1 MQITAC
7 EVTEEFNSVNYKTS
21 LDGQFNLKAN
31 GIRQEILEDIG
42 GIRVIFGGE
51 FILMDSFKE
60 KDMFECND
68 L

>member
-31 GIRQEILEDIG
+31 GISQDILEDIG
-42 GIRVIFGGE
+42 GIKVIFGGE
-51 FILMDSFKE
+51 FILMDSSNE

>member
-31 GIRQEILEDIG
+31 GIRQEILEEIG

-51 FILMDSFKE
+51 FILMDSSSFYIA
-60 KDMFECND
+60 
-68 L
+68 